1 MLYEQ
6 IIEYLLNLMNTLGG
20 FNKKIK
26 IEAEIIGDMVGCYS
40 NNSKLL
46 NIYNN
51 LEFTSLE
58 DRIQEMI
65 NYYTIIQ

>member
-1 MLYEQ
+1 
-6 IIEYLLNLMNTLGG
+6 MNTLGS

-26 IEAEIIGDMVGCYS
+26 IEDEIIGDMVGCYS
-40 NNSKLL
+40 DNSRLL

-58 DRIQEMI
+58 DGIQEMI
-65 NYYTIIQ
+65 NYYTIG